1 MSTDD
6 NDDVRAE
13 HFCLQMSFAVVV
25 FVAFTFSF
33 RSVVWSAHRF
43 AIIKS
48 TNAFEYLLFE
58 CHSIFPTASNWKFQL
73 NYQNF
78 YFLIIS
84 KWQSK
89 SLSDCEVKKRTRFK
103 IICGFCKYDLFKWFH
118 WKSVVGL
125 VQSQWTWYRDM
136 GRACIGKLLNAQNQV
151 GKTWNNAIKS
161 LFHWEE
167 MWEITEKS

>member
-1 MSTDD
+1 MMDGVFVTVCKATQPKIKNSVWFWWFRYEMSTDD
-6 NDDVRAE
+6 DDDVRAE

-89 SLSDCEVKKRTRFK
+89 SLSDCKVKKRTRFK
-103 IICGFCKYDLFKWFH
+103 IICGFCKYDL
-118 WKSVVGL
+118 
-125 VQSQWTWYRDM
+125 
-136 GRACIGKLLNAQNQV
+136 I
-151 GKTWNNAIKS
+151 
-161 LFHWEE
+161 
-167 MWEITEKS
+167 